1 MTRQQKWIGV
11 LVAGSALM
19 FAPLVA
25 LVVTIPRLIH
35 AFAAVGP
42 RSHVDPANKSQVLAD
57 GIAEAMNATAFGV
70 LFFLLGAIVA
80 AVAITK
86 LLRTASRK

>member
-19 FAPLVA
+19 FAPIVA
-25 LVVTIPRLIH
+25 LVVAIPAIIH
-35 AFAAVGP
+35 ALAAVGG
-42 RSHVDPANKSQVLAD
+42 SSVDPANKSQVLAD

-86 LLRTASRK
+86 LVRTARAK